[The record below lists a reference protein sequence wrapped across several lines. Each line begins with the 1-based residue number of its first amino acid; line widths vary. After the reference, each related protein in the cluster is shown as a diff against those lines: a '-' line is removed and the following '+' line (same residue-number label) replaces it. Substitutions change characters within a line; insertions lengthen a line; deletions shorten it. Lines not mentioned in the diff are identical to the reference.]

1 MVASGEQFRPRLTKI
16 SMISPAVVTP
26 DQRQQELRAKAL
38 DEKFDAERRAIG
50 ERVAVMFRWIFLAV
64 LGALINLT
72 PITSIQ
78 AKDTVD
84 IVLGAWAVMA
94 GVVTVLLFRGFKPGK
109 QFSLTTMVLDILFA
123 AALVYLSDG
132 FNSPY
137 FLALFLSVITNAV
150 RFGAIASVASA
161 VTIAF
166 IYLFVGGTFTP
177 TTLSSDPNAHLTA
190 FGVVFLFLVVA
201 LATGYMTRERE
212 HGARVSRRI
221 RRCRHLHEPAPV
233 RRRFAGRSGRLAAR
247 EGRAFRRGV
256 VL

>member
-84 IVLGAWAVMA
+84 IVRGAWAVMA

-123 AALVYLSDG
+123 VGLVYLSDG

-150 RFGAIASVASA
+150 RFGAIAAAAFA
-161 VTIAF
+161 VTT
-166 IYLFVGGTFTP
+166 TF
-177 TTLSSDPNAHLTA
+177 
-190 FGVVFLFLVVA
+190 
-201 LATGYMTRERE
+201 
-212 HGARVSRRI
+212 
-221 RRCRHLHEPAPV
+221 
-233 RRRFAGRSGRLAAR
+233 
-247 EGRAFRRGV
+247 
-256 VL
+256 